1 MAACICRHKRCP
13 VILAMGF
20 IPASF
25 LVYLVHEKSSNG
37 KCGIQEHHFETG
49 NEAMKV
55 PFPQDFFG
63 MTSWLLWCL
72 DVVWTQR
79 HVGEMKHWQGINSCW
94 LVGVPMVLSRKCKLC
109 KTLFSMLRGSSE
121 HQTTRPFPFFRSS
134 SSVIRFKGNS
144 MKLPKCQIVFG
155 CTGIY
160 RLPGPSALG
169 KMKPN

>member
-1 MAACICRHKRCP
+1 
-13 VILAMGF
+13 MGF

-94 LVGVPMVLSRKCKLC
+94 LVGGAYGFVKKVQIMQNFIQHASGKQW
-109 KTLFSMLRGSSE
+109 TSNDAA
-121 HQTTRPFPFFRSS
+121 FPFF
-134 SSVIRFKGNS
+134 SVVELRHS
-144 MKLPKCQIVFG
+144 LQRKLHETPKVSDSFWLHWDIPTSWPFSPREDETQLDSHSCQQK
-155 CTGIY
+155 
-160 RLPGPSALG
+160 PS
-169 KMKPN
+169 